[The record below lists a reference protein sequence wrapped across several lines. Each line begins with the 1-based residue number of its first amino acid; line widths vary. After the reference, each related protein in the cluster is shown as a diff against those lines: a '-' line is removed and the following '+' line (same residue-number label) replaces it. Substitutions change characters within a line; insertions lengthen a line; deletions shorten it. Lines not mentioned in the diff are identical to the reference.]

1 MEAHDRL
8 TTGELLA
15 LLEIPAEARILAFG
29 SSSAFYAL
37 EIAAARPDV
46 LIVVCDTEG
55 TTTTEVSDRATSEHL
70 ENLVVGDTPAGPLVD
85 RALCIDG
92 LTRIE
97 PSHLV
102 HIRTAMLPGG
112 YAIFVEPTAPEP
124 SPLIDK
130 LRAAGYAVADSL
142 DGALAGSTVIRA
154 R

>member
-15 LLEIPAEARILAFG
+15 LLEIPTDGRVLSFG
-29 SSSAFYAL
+29 SSSAIYAL

-55 TTTTEVSDRATSEHL
+55 STTTEVADRALVERL

-92 LTRIE
+92 LGTID

-112 YAIFVEPTAPEP
+112 YAIFVEPTEPAPA
-124 SPLIDK
+124 PLTEK
-130 LRAAGYAVADSL
+130 LHGAGYAIADSL